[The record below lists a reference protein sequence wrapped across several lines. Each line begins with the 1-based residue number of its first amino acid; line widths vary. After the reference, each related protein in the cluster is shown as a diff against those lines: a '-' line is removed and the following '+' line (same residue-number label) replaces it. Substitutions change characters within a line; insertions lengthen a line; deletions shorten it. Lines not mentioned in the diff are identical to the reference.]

1 MLQNQEMLKQQEDNE
16 LLLSIGIEIDDIF
29 FNLRKA
35 DKIIRHELIFLNQR
49 KFNSCRKSLI
59 SPINEN
65 RLREMIDKLPKKHLL
80 MDKFIVYM
88 LMNEKSNIFSLIK
101 DYNFYLE
108 QRLNEQES
116 DSQDKL
122 IFIDEKLIYY
132 IRHLGAMTYHLN
144 IHLNLL
150 TVLLKNAPIV
160 VESQQRA
167 YRDFKGSLNII
178 DD

>member
-1 MLQNQEMLKQQEDNE
+1 MIQDQEMIKQQEDNE

-35 DKIIRHELIFLNQR
+35 DKIIRHELVLLNQKKFDSLR
-49 KFNSCRKSLI
+49 KPLI

-65 RLREMIDKLPKKHLL
+65 HLREMINQLPKKHLL

-88 LMNEKSNIFSLIK
+88 LMHEKSNIFNLIK

-108 QRLNEQES
+108 QRLNNQE
-116 DSQDKL
+116 DDNQDGL
-122 IFIDEKLIYY
+122 IYIDEKLIYY

-150 TVLLKNAPIV
+150 TVLLKNAPIILETQQIPMRKFK
-160 VESQQRA
+160 ESV
-167 YRDFKGSLNII
+167 NIF
-178 DD
+178 D